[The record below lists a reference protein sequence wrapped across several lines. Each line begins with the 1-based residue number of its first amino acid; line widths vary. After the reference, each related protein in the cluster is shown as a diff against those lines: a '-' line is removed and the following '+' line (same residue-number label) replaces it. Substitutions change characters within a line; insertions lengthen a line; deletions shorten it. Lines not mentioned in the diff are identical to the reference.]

1 MNPSIAGTADTRAA
15 LDRLLA
21 ELRPKLHR
29 YCARMTGSVIDGEDV
44 VQEAL
49 VKAIEAFPASGI
61 DRPSGR
67 LAVSHRPQRGAG
79 LSASPHPTGV
89 RSRRRGSG
97 HDRRSRSPPPT
108 IARSRPPACAPS
120 CAFRLPQRSSVILMD
135 VLGYSLEEIGDVMDS
150 SVPAVKAALHRGRAR
165 LRELA
170 QEPDDAPLPGLAEPE
185 RSRSPRMSSASTRAT
200 STPYATCSPTRCG
213 SSSSRGR
220 E

>member
-49 VKAIEAFPASGI
+49 VKAIEAFPQAESI
-61 DRPSGR
+61 
-67 LAVSHRPQRGAG
+67 A
-79 LSASPHPTGV
+79 HPESWLF
-89 RSRRRGSG
+89 RIAHNAALDFLRRRTRQESSRVDEDPDMIVDPAIPT
-97 HDRRSRSPPPT
+97 HDRQ
-108 IARSRPPACAPS
+108 IAAASLRTLRCIVAARACA
-120 CAFRLPQRSSVILMD
+120 RWR
-135 VLGYSLEEIGDVMDS
+135 
-150 SVPAVKAALHRGRAR
+150 
-165 LRELA
+165 
-170 QEPDDAPLPGLAEPE
+170 
-185 RSRSPRMSSASTRAT
+185 RSPRMHRCPDWRSPNARASPRMWSGSTRAT

-213 SSSSRGR
+213 SSSLRGR